1 MFELCLLYGVQCSV
15 VWWWHNWPRA
25 LLIYIYIAE
34 YSYLKPRH
42 ALGPLPHTCKYTLLG
57 VLSIVNVKKKKK
69 EKRHG
74 HGRSILLNSSADL
87 NRDLLHSPWRGAHTW
102 ASWAISWIDEGHVFR
117 TRLIVAQIIYI
128 WSTAIVSGVLL
139 ALIVWI
145 YKYTRDKDVIYNRF
159 HIGYSVVTRPESTW
173 RHLQPLLD
181 RWWTTVRVWW
191 FVYITRHHH
200 HIHTKYFIILNALY
214 RKQDKI

>member
-1 MFELCLLYGVQCSV
+1 M
-15 VWWWHNWPRA
+15 WWWHNWPRA

-102 ASWAISWIDEGHVFR
+102 ASWAISWIYEGPVFR

-128 WSTAIVSGVLL
+128 LYLINCNSVWSIISTHCLDL
-139 ALIVWI
+139 
-145 YKYTRDKDVIYNRF
+145 YTRDKDVIHNRC

-200 HIHTKYFIILNALY
+200 HIHTKYFITLNALY